1 MNPRLF
7 IAFPIP
13 FCKTLQLYFT
23 DIQRPFSFD
32 RMNWANP
39 KQLHVTLKFIGETPA
54 SNIAIIQ
61 EAMSEAFAAEQK
73 CMVSLESLG
82 VFGSSYAPKVL
93 WTKVQPENRLR
104 SWFELLKQSLV
115 KRGFE
120 YDRQNFVP
128 HLTLAR
134 IKTIQDKENLR
145 RIVSRYQQVV
155 FTETEVSSVI
165 LYQSILKPTGAEYRE
180 LFTVSLH

>member
-1 MNPRLF
+1 MDPRLF

-13 FCKTLQLYFT
+13 FGENLQHSFT
-23 DIQRPFSFD
+23 GLQQHFRFD
-32 RMNWANP
+32 KMNWANP

-54 SNIAIIQ
+54 SNIQALQ
-61 EAMSEAFAAEQK
+61 DAMMEAFAAEQK
-73 CMVSLESLG
+73 CIISLKSLG

-93 WTKVQPENRLR
+93 WTKVEPADRLQH
-104 SWFELLKQSLV
+104 WFDLLKKALMA
-115 KRGFE
+115 RGFE

-134 IKTIQDKENLR
+134 IRAIQDKDLLR
-145 RIVSRYQQVV
+145 RTVSQYQQVV
-155 FTETEVSSVI
+155 FTETGVSKIV

-180 LFTVSLH
+180 LFTMSLH